1 MHREYAASKENSMA
15 DEKPIDSE
23 RRSLSPESSPSKFGI
38 SPSDDPVIPKPA
50 DTEMRT
56 HEKAKSSPI
65 KKIELNSDLPTVTK
79 DDSEFAKGY
88 ENGKYGRASSSEE
101 LKYKAG
107 YAVGFADRKSVLM
120 GKKGKE

>member
-1 MHREYAASKENSMA
+1 MLHPKENAMA
-15 DEKPIDSE
+15 DEQPIDSE
-23 RRSLSPESSPSKFGI
+23 RRSLSPESRPSKFGI

-56 HEKAKSSPI
+56 HEKAPSSPI
-65 KKIELNSDLPTVTK
+65 KKIEPDSDLPTVAE
-79 DDSEFAKGY
+79 DDSEYVKGY
-88 ENGKYGRASSSEE
+88 ENGKYGRASSSE

-107 YAVGFADRKSVLM
+107 YAAGFADRKSVLM